1 MKRILLTGAN
11 GLLGQAL
18 IWRLKGNST
27 LLATGVEPEPE
38 LSPDGWEYRTLDIT
52 SATQAK
58 ELVYEF
64 LPDFIVNAA
73 SYTNV
78 DGCEKEKE
86 LCWRVNVKGV
96 EILARLARRK
106 NAHFIHYS
114 TDYIFNG
121 QNGPYAEDDRPDPV
135 GYYGK
140 SKLASENVTKQSGCR
155 FTILRTCVLYGVGRG
170 VKQNF
175 FLWVYNNLKAGQP
188 IRVVTDQYNNP
199 TLAED
204 LAHATEQ
211 VIRIGSTGVFHAA
224 GSEYVNRYDFAM
236 KIAQAFQFPP
246 DLITPITSDQLNQ
259 AAARPPLGGLKID
272 LARRVLNYHPH
283 SIEDSLS
290 YLKMKLEKYGSNG

>member
-1 MKRILLTGAN
+1 MKRVLLTGAN

-18 IWRLKGNST
+18 IWRLKGHYT
-27 LLATGVEPEPE
+27 LLATGVEPHPE
-38 LSPDGWEYRTLDIT
+38 LPPDGWEYRQLDIT
-52 SATQAK
+52 SASDAK
-58 ELVYEF
+58 DLVYEF
-64 LPDFIVNAA
+64 LPDYIVNAA

-114 TDYIFNG
+114 TDYIFDG
-121 QNGPYAEDDRPDPV
+121 QHGPYAEDDRPDPV

-140 SKLASENVTKQSGCR
+140 SKLASENITRQTGCR
-155 FTILRTCVLYGVGRG
+155 FTILRTCVLYGLGRN

-175 FLWVYNNLKAGQP
+175 FLWVYHNLKNKNP

-204 LAHATEQ
+204 LANATDQ
-211 VIRIGSTGVFHAA
+211 VIRLQAEGIYHIA
-224 GSEYVNRYDFAM
+224 GNEYLNRYEFAVA
-236 KIAQAFQFPP
+236 IARAFGFDTQ
-246 DLITPITSDQLNQ
+246 LITPITTEELNQ
-259 AAARPPLGGLKID
+259 PAPRPPLGGLKID
-272 LARRVLNYHPH
+272 RARKELNYHPH
-283 SIEDSLS
+283 SIEDSLN
-290 YLKMKLEKYGSNG
+290 YLKMKLEKNGAGK